1 METSTAPSSAA
12 RCSRNISRSRF
23 RDSAKRVI
31 HRPAGLLT
39 TRRRFQTKQ
48 RVQLL
53 CNGVSKQNNAFNYF
67 VTAFQTKERVH
78 PLGNGVFLSFIGS
91 NPILS
96 RLRPLFRDF
105 VVRWYG
111 NPARIP
117 WKPPDFGVLWEF
129 SSLSTFPRF
138 NLGPARRPDSG

>member
-12 RCSRNISRSRF
+12 RCWRNTSRSRF

-39 TRRRFQTKQ
+39 TRRR
-48 RVQLL
+48 
-53 CNGVSKQNNAFNYF
+53 
-67 VTAFQTKERVH
+67 FQTKERVH

-117 WKPPDFGVLWEF
+117 RKPPDFGVLWEF
-129 SSLSTFPRF
+129 SSLSTFPR
-138 NLGPARRPDSG
+138 LT

>member
-12 RCSRNISRSRF
+12 RCWRNTSRSRF

-53 CNGVSKQNNAFNYF
+53 CNGVSKQNNACIHLE
-67 VTAFQTKERVH
+67 TAFSCHSLDPIRFSRVSDH
-78 PLGNGVFLSFIGS
+78 YSV
-91 NPILS
+91 ILS
-96 RLRPLFRDF
+96 LGGAGSLPESQENRLIF
-105 VVRWYG
+105 WG
-111 NPARIP
+111 
-117 WKPPDFGVLWEF
+117 
-129 SSLSTFPRF
+129 
-138 NLGPARRPDSG
+138 